1 MWWTVQTS
9 GPFSEIDVTT
19 GRRTQIMGVVNVTPD
34 SFSGDGVS
42 SHLNSA
48 GESAARQ
55 VADGADMID
64 VGGES
69 TRPGATPVSEQ
80 EELRRVLPAV
90 AAIVAS
96 IAKPV
101 SVDTTK
107 PSVAERSLQLGAAY
121 INDVSGS
128 LDPELASIAARAGAG
143 MILVHHGL
151 PDPGTD
157 LLSFVR
163 SGLVGQ
169 VTMAVAA
176 GVPVEQ
182 LYVDPGFG
190 IGKTWRA
197 NLELIRRLDELRV
210 IGVPLLVGVSRKGMI
225 GRVLGVPLDDRLEGT
240 AALISLCIVRGASVV
255 RVHDVRYMSRVVL
268 MTDALMED
276 GTP

>member
-1 MWWTVQTS
+1 MQTS

-42 SHLNSA
+42 SNSTTA
-48 GESAARQ
+48 AVSAARQ

-240 AALISLCIVRGASVV
+240 AALISLCIVRGASAV